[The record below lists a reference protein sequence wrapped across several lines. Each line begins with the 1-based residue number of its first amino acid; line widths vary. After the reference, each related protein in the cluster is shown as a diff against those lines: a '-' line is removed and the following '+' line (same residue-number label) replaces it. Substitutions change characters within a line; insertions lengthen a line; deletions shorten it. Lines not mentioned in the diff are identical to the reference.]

1 MPFLQQHNVFAG
13 VSIFCLIL
21 VNTPAKGQPF
31 TSLNDFL
38 LKTKLITSIPNYYF
52 RHEIAMSRKFVHQQK
67 KK

>member
-38 LKTKLITSIPNYYF
+38 FKNQINYFYTKLLFQT
-52 RHEIAMSRKFVHQQK
+52 
-67 KK
+67 